1 MFRLVLLRPLPSK
14 MFPPTLSFQTDYKAS
29 GVQLPPNWVG
39 GYRTRSTDMSPYK
52 VRGYDPV
59 H

>member
-1 MFRLVLLRPLPSK
+1 MLSGGPLPLSRPANVF
-14 MFPPTLSFQTDYKAS
+14 MPTLSVQTDYKAS

-52 VRGYDPV
+52 V
-59 H
+59 